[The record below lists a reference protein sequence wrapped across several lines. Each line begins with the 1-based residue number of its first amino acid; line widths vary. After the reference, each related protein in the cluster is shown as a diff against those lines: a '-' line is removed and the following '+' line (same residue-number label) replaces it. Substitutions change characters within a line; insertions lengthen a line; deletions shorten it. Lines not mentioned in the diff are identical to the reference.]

1 MPRAKFIAK
10 EDMPIF
16 SFRLRDIFSN
26 RKLFALLL
34 VELFFLLLFAF
45 EFYIIIK
52 PAITSK
58 ALIFS
63 NDFNSY
69 LLAAL
74 SVFGI
79 AVINLALMKKQ
90 SELYTIQRNA
100 FHRIKNVAKSKLS
113 KQKENPY
120 SMTML
125 TIELAYVIS
134 VAVAIYYYLDPEQSI
149 EWWEPLG
156 LELQAPITT
165 VVNIIVFLVITAIF
179 IWLHAYMRQ
188 FDAMKFKGKRGL
200 RHFKKAR

>member
-1 MPRAKFIAK
+1 MARAKFIAK

-34 VELFFLLLFAF
+34 IELFFLLLFVF

-58 ALIFS
+58 SLVFS

-90 SELYTIQRNA
+90 SELYTIQHNA
-100 FHRIKNVAKSKLS
+100 FHHIKDTAKSKLYE
-113 KQKENPY
+113 QRENPY
-120 SMTML
+120 GMTML
-125 TIELAYVIS
+125 TIEFAYVIGI
-134 VAVAIYYYLDPEQSI
+134 AVAIYYYLDPEQSI
-149 EWWEPLG
+149 EWWKPLG

-165 VVNIIVFLVITAIF
+165 IANIIVFSVITAIF

-188 FDAMKFKGKRGL
+188 FDAIKFKGKRGL